1 MSQHFEVDDVTRSR
15 PVTRLVV
22 PPLRAHVHRVSEH
35 ETPERA
41 MADGASRPNQYFWEW
56 LDSLKA
62 VRYL

>member
-1 MSQHFEVDDVTRSR
+1 MSQHFEAEKLTPSR
-15 PVTRLVV
+15 TATRLIV
-22 PPLRAHVHRVSEH
+22 PPLREHVHRVSEH